1 MLFGDDIGNIL
12 PILLEEATM
21 ICLLPHCAYLS
32 ETSRMLE
39 LYRALTALGVP
50 VRVATHGG
58 PHERRLVEAGVP
70 YDVLGPGF
78 SPARSAA
85 FVASAIGLGDPGQSM
100 YDDQELRT
108 YVQAEAEYFRAH
120 GITVA
125 VTGFTLTTLLSS
137 RLTGVQV
144 ITEHAGSFVPPVFE
158 RRMVPSPSRPISRR
172 LERLPRWLRRYAVNK
187 TMHRLPA
194 YTTGFNRVAAE
205 LGVEEIP
212 SLPALLLGDLS
223 LVPEIPEVLGIP
235 TADLEAWR
243 PRRGY
248 RTSSRLTSVGPLYA
262 HLDIPIPSPV
272 EKFLSGE
279 GPTIYVAMTS
289 TPPALV
295 REAVEALQPLGTRIL
310 VAGTVHDLQ
319 DLESAQ
325 VCVAGTLPSHL
336 VMPRVDLA
344 VTTAGQGSTQ
354 TAMASGCPLLGIPLH
369 LEQDLNISLLE
380 RLGAARHVAPPD
392 LDQLAATATTM
403 LGDSAYLVAAERVQ
417 KLYAAVDGP
426 AQAARVVAGRAA

>member
-1 MLFGDDIGNIL
+1 
-12 PILLEEATM
+12 M

-39 LYRALTALGVP
+39 LHRALTALGVP

-58 PHERRLVEAGVP
+58 PHERRLVEAGVQ
-70 YDVLGPGF
+70 YDVLGPGL

-85 FVASAIGLGDPGQSM
+85 FVASAIGLGDPSQSM
-100 YDDQELRT
+100 YDDPELRG

-137 RLTGVQV
+137 RLAGVQV

-158 RRMVPSPSRPISRR
+158 RRMLPNPSTPIDRR
-172 LERLPRWLRRYAVNK
+172 LSRLPGWLRRYVLNK
-187 TMHRLPA
+187 TLHRLPA
-194 YTTGFNRVAAE
+194 YTAGFNRIATE
-205 LGVEEIP
+205 LGVEQVP

-235 TADLEAWR
+235 NADLEAWR
-243 PRRGY
+243 PGRGY
-248 RTSSRLTSVGPLYA
+248 RSGARLTSVGPLYA
-262 HLDIPIPSPV
+262 HLDLPIPAHV
-272 EKFLSGE
+272 EKFLGGE
-279 GPTIYVAMTS
+279 GPAVYVAMTS
-289 TPPALV
+289 TPAAMV
-295 REAVEALQPLGTRIL
+295 REVVTALQALDARIL
-310 VAGTVHDLQ
+310 VAGTVHDLH
-319 DLESAQ
+319 DLQSPQ
-325 VCVAGTLPSHL
+325 VCVGGTLPSHL

-369 LEQDLNISLLE
+369 LEQDLNIHLIE
-380 RLGAARHVAPPD
+380 RLGAARHIAPPD
-392 LDQLAATATTM
+392 LRQLTATATAM
-403 LGDSAYLVAAERVQ
+403 LGNANHLAAAERIQ
-417 KLYAAVDGP
+417 KLYAAADGP
-426 AQAARVVAGRAA
+426 AEAARAIVAQGSLR

>member
-1 MLFGDDIGNIL
+1 
-12 PILLEEATM
+12 M

-39 LYRALTALGVP
+39 LHRALTALGVP

-58 PHERRLVEAGVP
+58 PHERRLVEAGIP
-70 YDVLGPGF
+70 YDVLGPGL

-100 YDDQELRT
+100 YDDQELHT
-108 YVQAEAEYFRAH
+108 YVQAEAEYFRTH

-158 RRMVPSPSRPISRR
+158 RRMLPRPSQPISRR
-172 LERLPRWLRRYAVNK
+172 LERLPKWLRRYAVNK
-187 TMHRLPA
+187 SMHRLPA
-194 YTTGFNRVAAE
+194 YTMGFNRVAGE
-205 LGVEEIP
+205 LGVEAIP

-223 LVPEIPEVLGIP
+223 LVPEIPEVLGISN
-235 TADLEAWR
+235 ADLEAWR
-243 PRRGY
+243 PGRGY
-248 RTSSRLTSVGPLYA
+248 RTSSRLTAVGPLYA
-262 HLDIPIPSPV
+262 HLDAPIPPHV
-272 EKFLSGE
+272 ERFLSGG
-279 GPTIYVAMTS
+279 GPIVYVAMTS

-295 REAVEALQPLGTRIL
+295 REAVKALQPLDARIL

-319 DLESAQ
+319 DLESNK

-336 VMPRVDLA
+336 VMPRVNLA
-344 VTTAGQGSTQ
+344 VTTSGQGSTQ

-369 LEQDLNISLLE
+369 LEQDLNITLVE
-380 RLGAARHVAPPD
+380 RLGAARQVAPPD
-392 LDQLAATATTM
+392 LDQLGATATAM
-403 LGDSAYLVAAERVQ
+403 LGDPAHLVAAERIQ

-426 AQAARVVAGRAA
+426 AEAAQIIASQVA

>member
-1 MLFGDDIGNIL
+1 
-12 PILLEEATM
+12 M

-39 LYRALTALGVP
+39 LHRALTALGVP

-58 PHERRLVEAGVP
+58 PHERRLVEAGIP
-70 YDVLGPGF
+70 YDVLGPGL

-100 YDDQELRT
+100 YDDEELRG

-137 RLTGVQV
+137 RLTGIQV

-158 RRMVPSPSRPISRR
+158 RRMLPSPSRPLDPR
-172 LERLPRWLRRYAVNK
+172 LERLPKWLRRYVVNK
-187 TMHRLPA
+187 TINRMPA
-194 YTTGFNRVAAE
+194 YCAGFNRVATE
-205 LGVEEIP
+205 LGAEKIP
-212 SLPALLLGDLS
+212 SLPALLLGDIS
-223 LVPEIPEVLGIP
+223 LVPEIPEVLGI
-235 TADLEAWR
+235 TNADLEAWR

-248 RTSSRLTSVGPLYA
+248 RTSSRLTAVGPLYA
-262 HLDIPIPSPV
+262 HLDVPIPSRV
-272 EKFLSGE
+272 EKFMTGE

-289 TPPALV
+289 TPAAMIRTAVAALSSLD
-295 REAVEALQPLGTRIL
+295 ARIL

-319 DLESAQ
+319 DLESTN

-369 LEQDLNISLLE
+369 LEQDLNISLVE

-392 LDQLAATATTM
+392 LDQLAATATAM
-403 LGDSAYLVAAERVQ
+403 LGDPTHLTAAERIQ

-426 AQAARVVAGRAA
+426 AEAARIIANRAS

>member
-1 MLFGDDIGNIL
+1 
-12 PILLEEATM
+12 M

-32 ETSRMLE
+32 ETSRMME
-39 LYRALTALGVP
+39 LHRALTALGIP

-58 PHERRLVEAGVP
+58 PHERRLVEAGIP
-70 YDVLGPGF
+70 YDVLGRGL

-100 YDDQELRT
+100 YDDEELRG

-125 VTGFTLTTLLSS
+125 VTGFTVTTLLST

-158 RRMVPSPSRPISRR
+158 RRMLPSPSRPLDPR
-172 LERLPRWLRRYAVNK
+172 LSRLPKWLRRHVVNK
-187 TMHRLPA
+187 TLHRIPA
-194 YTTGFNRVAAE
+194 YTSGFNRIASE
-205 LGVEEIP
+205 LGVEQIP
-212 SLPALLLGDLS
+212 SLPAMLLGDLS
-223 LVPEIPEVLGIP
+223 LIPEIPEVLGIS

-248 RTSSRLTSVGPLYA
+248 RAGARLTSVGPLYA
-262 HLDIPIPSPV
+262 HLDVPVPARV
-272 EKFLSGE
+272 EKFLSGD

-295 REAVEALQPLGTRIL
+295 REAVEALLPLDARIL

-319 DLESAQ
+319 DLESTQ
-325 VCVAGTLPSHL
+325 VCVAGTLPSHF

-380 RLGAARHVAPPD
+380 RFGAARHVAPSD
-392 LDQLAATATTM
+392 LDQLGAAARGM
-403 LGDSAYLVAAERVQ
+403 LGDSAYLIAAERIQ

-426 AQAARVVAGRAA
+426 AEAARVIATRAA